1 MGAVRVVFDTN
12 VLISALGWDAK
23 PEACLEQVL
32 HGHVEGYISPDMLD
46 ELTRVMDYPRFAFT
60 DEEQQSFL
68 EIILASFHIV
78 EPGVSL
84 DVVDDDPDDDMVL
97 ECAVASDADYIV
109 SGDSHLLEVDAYESI
124 AIVSPAEFLDIREQG
139 SGS

>member
-1 MGAVRVVFDTN
+1 MGTRVVFDTN

-32 HGHVEGYISPDMLD
+32 HGQAEGYISPAMLD
-46 ELTRVMDYPRFAFT
+46 ELQRVMEYPRFEFT
-60 DEEQQSFL
+60 EAEQRSFV
-68 EIILASFHIV
+68 EIILASFHVV
-78 EPGVSL
+78 EPGISL
-84 DVVDDDPDDDMVL
+84 EVVEDDPDDDVVL

-109 SGDSHLLEVDAYESI
+109 SGDSHLQNLDVYRTIDI
-124 AIVSPAEFLDIREQG
+124 LSPATFLDVTGEG